1 MIIFGNT
8 ELPSNFWQLVEFF
21 HLLIFFFFFN
31 ICLFGRQSEWEHFPS
46 TGSCSTWP
54 QWLELSQAN
63 QEPWA
68 PSVFHMGGKG
78 PMTWAICCFPMCIR
92 ELDGKWSQL
101 EHWTG
106 AHMECWYCRWQLQL
120 LCSSLIPLFYLDSG
134 CSTASRVCSCFVIF
148 FPLLSISPVFH
159 LVSHHTRVS
168 HLKSTW
174 EQQAGPGNG
183 LRLRCGASC
192 EFLPAL
198 MGVELCFLHPFQ
210 CGFQCCQDYLLDPA

>member
-1 MIIFGNT
+1 M
-8 ELPSNFWQLVEFF
+8 
-21 HLLIFFFFFN
+21 
-31 ICLFGRQSEWEHFPS
+31 FGRQSEWEHFPS
-46 TGSCSTWP
+46 TGSCPTWP

-134 CSTASRVCSCFVIF
+134 CSTASCVCSCFVIF
-148 FPLLSISPVFH
+148 FFPCSLSVLRFTLSP
-159 LVSHHTRVS
+159 TRPEYPILS
-168 HLKSTW
+168 P
-174 EQQAGPGNG
+174 PGNSRQVLG
-183 LRLRCGASC
+183 TVCVSDVARLVNSYQ
-192 EFLPAL
+192 LSW
-198 MGVELCFLHPFQ
+198 V
-210 CGFQCCQDYLLDPA
+210 